1 MACLLVKFGHK
12 LDVFHLVFI
21 YCVDLEQGNHG
32 LVIAHC
38 DFINRGVLEKTELVH
53 VFLKQDA
60 VCVTGHSQLG
70 VQVRGANL
78 VLVRGRKHYLT
89 LLQ

>member
-1 MACLLVKFGHK
+1 MSCLLVKFGHQ
-12 LDVFHLVFI
+12 LDVFHLVLI
-21 YCVDLEQGNHG
+21 DCVDLEQGNHR

-38 DFINRGVLEKTELVH
+38 DLINRCVLEKTELVH
-53 VFLKQDA
+53 VLLKQDA
-60 VCVTGHSQLG
+60 VRVTGHSQLG

-78 VLVRGRKHYLT
+78 VLIRGREHYLT